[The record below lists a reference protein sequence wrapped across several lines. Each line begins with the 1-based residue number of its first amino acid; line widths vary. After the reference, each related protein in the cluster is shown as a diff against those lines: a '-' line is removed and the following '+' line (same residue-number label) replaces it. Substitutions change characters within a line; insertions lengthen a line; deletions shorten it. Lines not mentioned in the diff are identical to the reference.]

1 MNVPQVRLTGRASRF
16 VFMLR
21 DFGHLDDEGVDRLLL
36 GAADLRG
43 PGAVGPLDLPEVRR
57 AAAMLLFTEL
67 DGAPPPALLQADWPI
82 LFS

>member
-1 MNVPQVRLTGRASRF
+1 MSVPVVRLTGRASRF

-36 GAADLRG
+36 GAADLRV
-43 PGAVGPLDLPEVRR
+43 PGAVGPVDLPEVRR
-57 AAAMLLFTEL
+57 AAAMMLFPE
-67 DGAPPPALLQADWPI
+67 GEQPPSALLQADWPI

>member
-1 MNVPQVRLTGRASRF
+1 MSIPVVQLTGRASRF

-21 DFGHLDDEGVDRLLL
+21 DFGHLDDEGVNQLLL

-43 PGAVGPLDLPEVRR
+43 PGAVGPVDLPEVRR
-57 AAAMLLFTEL
+57 AAAMLLFTE
-67 DGAPPPALLQADWPI
+67 DEGPPSPLLQADWPI